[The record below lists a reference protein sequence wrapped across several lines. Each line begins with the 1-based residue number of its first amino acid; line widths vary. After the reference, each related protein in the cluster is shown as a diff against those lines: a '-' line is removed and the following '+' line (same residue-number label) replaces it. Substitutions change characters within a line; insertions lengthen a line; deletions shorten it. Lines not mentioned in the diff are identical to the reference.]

1 MNNLAFA
8 FSSSAMAFVVG
19 VGTMPQTSTIEPP
32 FDSHQQVNVPTAIAA
47 GQTASSNVEMEIM
60 VLRLIGVDNYRR
72 LQEISQLAEGWD
84 GYSAQP
90 IPQEVISRTKELLM
104 ILPEG
109 AKIFPTGRST
119 VQIEYHKNVEN
130 YFELEISATEY
141 AFYSV
146 MGDDEFEDSIPESEI
161 VDKVKAFMV

>member
-32 FDSHQQVNVPTAIAA
+32 FDSYQQVNAPSAIAA
-47 GQTASSNVEMEIM
+47 EQTASSNVEMEIM
-60 VLRLIGVDNYRR
+60 VMRLIGVDNYRR
-72 LQEISQLAEGWD
+72 LQEISHLTEGWD

-104 ILPEG
+104 LLPEG

-119 VQIEYHKNVEN
+119 VQIEYHKNVDS
-130 YFELEISATEY
+130 YFELEISTTEY
-141 AFYSV
+141 DMYSV
-146 MGDDEFEDSIPESEI
+146 MGNEEYEDSVPESEI
-161 VDKVKAFMV
+161 IDRIKAFMV

>member
-32 FDSHQQVNVPTAIAA
+32 FDSYQQVNVPSAIAA
-47 GQTASSNVEMEIM
+47 EQTASSNVEMEIM
-60 VLRLIGVDNYRR
+60 VMRLIGVDNYRR
-72 LQEISQLAEGWD
+72 LQEISHLTEGWD

-104 ILPEG
+104 LLPER

-119 VQIEYHKNVEN
+119 VQIEYHKNVDS
-130 YFELEISATEY
+130 YFELEISTTEY
-141 AFYSV
+141 DMYSV
-146 MGDDEFEDSIPESEI
+146 MGNEEYEDSVPESEI
-161 VDKVKAFMV
+161 IDRINAFMA

>member
-32 FDSHQQVNVPTAIAA
+32 FDSYQQVNVPSVIAA
-47 GQTASSNVEMEIM
+47 EQTASSNVEMEIM
-60 VLRLIGVDNYRR
+60 VMRLIGVDNYRR
-72 LQEISQLAEGWD
+72 LQEISQLTEGWD

-104 ILPEG
+104 LLPEG

-119 VQIEYHKNVEN
+119 VQIEYHKNVES
-130 YFELEISATEY
+130 YFELEISTTEY
-141 AFYSV
+141 DMYSV
-146 MGDDEFEDSIPESEI
+146 MDNEEYEDSVPESEI
-161 VDKVKAFMV
+161 VDRIKAFMA

>member
-60 VLRLIGVDNYRR
+60 VMRLIGVDNYRR
-72 LQEISQLAEGWD
+72 LQEISQLSQIHMFLD
-84 GYSAQP
+84 
-90 IPQEVISRTKELLM
+90 KLLIFQIKLQANETLSHSHHNTYLTAPYI
-104 ILPEG
+104 ILQS
-109 AKIFPTGRST
+109 F
-119 VQIEYHKNVEN
+119 
-130 YFELEISATEY
+130 
-141 AFYSV
+141 
-146 MGDDEFEDSIPESEI
+146 
-161 VDKVKAFMV
+161 